1 MDDTDYG
8 KLIVSGGPRCTFV
21 VLVIEQ
27 KRDLERITV
36 YEIELNND
44 RRDFQQ
50 DLSQNENVRKNFDD
64 MIIIIF
70 RFNLG

>member
-1 MDDTDYG
+1 MNDTDYG
-8 KLIVSGGPRCTFV
+8 KSIVSGGPRCIFV

-36 YEIELNND
+36 YEIALNND
-44 RRDFQQ
+44 RRDYQQ
-50 DLSQNENVRKNFDD
+50 DLLQNENVRKNFDD
-64 MIIIIF
+64 IIIIIF